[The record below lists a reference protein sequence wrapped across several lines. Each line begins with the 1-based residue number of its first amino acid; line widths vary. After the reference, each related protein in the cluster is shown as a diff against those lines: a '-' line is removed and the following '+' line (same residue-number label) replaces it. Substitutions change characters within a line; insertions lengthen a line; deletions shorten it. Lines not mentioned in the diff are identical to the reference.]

1 MNKTLKQAKEIAVNA
16 IQKYGEKYLK
26 TENKVEDKC
35 QYFTGGGDRYCRITS
50 QKNCRKC
57 RFYSPTETAWRIN
70 MANLIEEMDETI
82 EDQSRSIKE
91 KNVKIHQL
99 SADLSRERIVI
110 RLHNFLT
117 ACLCSQEF
125 FICALNKKGESILL
139 AKGTKQG
146 MREDNKYYTNLM
158 NHIGDAV
165 QYWTI
170 MADGTMF
177 VQLENSKQRKTGGM
191 RKND

>member
-1 MNKTLKQAKEIAVNA
+1 
-16 IQKYGEKYLK
+16 
-26 TENKVEDKC
+26 
-35 QYFTGGGDRYCRITS
+35 
-50 QKNCRKC
+50 
-57 RFYSPTETAWRIN
+57 

-91 KNVKIHQL
+91 KNVKIRQL
-99 SADLSRERIVI
+99 SADLSRERTVI
-110 RLHNFLT
+110 RLHNLLA
-117 ACLCSQEF
+117 ACWCQQEF
-125 FICALNKKGESILL
+125 RICALDKKGKSILL
-139 AKGTKQG
+139 ARGTKQEITENDEY
-146 MREDNKYYTNLM
+146 RSNLM
-158 NHIGDAV
+158 KHIGDAV